1 MAEVAS
7 RQQIQAAAAYE
18 ELLVPALFEEWAP
31 RVASAAALSPDK
43 NVLDVACGTGV
54 LAREVAAW
62 VGETG
67 VVGLDRD
74 PGMLAIARR
83 LAPRLRWCNGSAEEL
98 PFPDER
104 FDAVVSQFG
113 LMFFADRTQ
122 ALREMMRVLV
132 PAGRLVVAVWDSL
145 TNTPVYAIEVELLDR
160 IAGREA
166 ADALR
171 APFAL
176 GDRNELA
183 NLFEDAGVGC
193 VTVTTHQGK
202 AQFPSVRSMVEAD
215 LRGWLPVM
223 GINLPEDQIA
233 SILESAE
240 KALSPYVTGQ
250 GKLRFDSPA
259 HIVTGNR
266 PPTTP

>member
-1 MAEVAS
+1 M
-7 RQQIQAAAAYE
+7 
-18 ELLVPALFEEWAP
+18 
-31 RVASAAALSPDK
+31 
-43 NVLDVACGTGV
+43 C
-54 LAREVAAW
+54 
-62 VGETG
+62 GETQK
-67 VVGLDRD
+67 R
-74 PGMLAIARR
+74 PQQERHFYTRR
-83 LAPRLRWCNGSAEEL
+83 LTA
-98 PFPDER
+98 
-104 FDAVVSQFG
+104 
-113 LMFFADRTQ
+113 
-122 ALREMMRVLV
+122 
-132 PAGRLVVAVWDSL
+132 
-145 TNTPVYAIEVELLDR
+145 LDR

-202 AQFPSVRSMVEAD
+202 ARFPSVRSMVEAD

-240 KALSPYVTGQ
+240 KALSPYVIGQ